1 MRVRAGRRTCLEQ
14 KQPVEARLSC
24 GAGLTG
30 RYFGGQAT
38 QQEQRFDA
46 RGEDPDQFAGWF
58 EQAMNA
64 FSHLRLFVRLCKFM
78 SGNHR
83 GDRSLFSVRF
93 CSAANHGQG
102 ICSIRIDFQLG
113 TNGGDANGFAVTWEG
128 PYRKKLPL
136 PERWGDWRFVER
148 L

>member
-1 MRVRAGRRTCLEQ
+1 MLECESGQ
-14 KQPVEARLSC
+14 GAEPVWNKSSQLKRGYEC

-30 RYFGGQAT
+30 RYLGGQAT

-64 FSHLRLFVRLCKFM
+64 LLHLRLFGRLCKFM

-83 GDRSLFSVRF
+83 GDRSLFSVRLLR
-93 CSAANHGQG
+93 SK
-102 ICSIRIDFQLG
+102 SWLG
-113 TNGGDANGFAVTWEG
+113 DLFDQN
-128 PYRKKLPL
+128 
-136 PERWGDWRFVER
+136 
-148 L
+148 

>member
-1 MRVRAGRRTCLEQ
+1 MRVRVGRRTCLEQ

-30 RYFGGQAT
+30 RYLGGQAT

-58 EQAMNA
+58 EQAMND
-64 FSHLRLFVRLCKFM
+64 FSHLRLFGRLCKFM

-83 GDRSLFSVRF
+83 GDRSLFSVRLL
-93 CSAANHGQG
+93 S
-102 ICSIRIDFQLG
+102 SKSWLG
-113 TNGGDANGFAVTWEG
+113 DLFDQN
-128 PYRKKLPL
+128 
-136 PERWGDWRFVER
+136 
-148 L
+148 